1 MPTSK
6 EPSQLLRGKKFHKLI
21 QDEWKREA
29 QGDIAPERH
38 VIKPSGR
45 RGRVDVFVNDDD
57 PESSVAIVE
66 IKATDWDRM
75 TDKAVKR
82 NIRRQ
87 IRQIWSYIESQIL
100 NGEYVE
106 GGEGKAVCPGIIYPK
121 RPKDKDRMALIEE
134 LFIEEG
140 IPVVWHDESI
150 EEVKKRNHLK

>member
-6 EPSQLLRGKKFHKLI
+6 EPSQLSRGKKFHKLI

-29 QGDIAPERH
+29 QGDITPERH
-38 VIKPSGR
+38 VIKSSGR

-87 IRQIWSYIESQIL
+87 IRQIWSYIESQIQ
-100 NGEYVE
+100 NGKYVK
-106 GGEGKAVCPGIIYPK
+106 GGEGKDVCPGIIFPK

-134 LFIEEG
+134 MFIEEG
-140 IPVVWHDESI
+140 IPVVWHDESL
-150 EEVKKRNHLK
+150 EEVKKRNLGK